1 MSIKLE
7 LGHDITSHILNEA
20 NKVSFEQCLP
30 TLIQAILTVEGW
42 EYSLL
47 FLLFEKYF
55 NQNIE

>member
-30 TLIQAILTVEGW
+30 TLIQAILTVEG
-42 EYSLL
+42 
-47 FLLFEKYF
+47 
-55 NQNIE
+55 